1 MKRLAV
7 YVDGSYD
14 KNTKVYG
21 YGMVIITEEEI
32 LQKNGNGI
40 DTEGVWNVAGEV
52 TGAVK
57 AIEYALANGYT
68 ELTIHHDYT
77 GIQKWADGEWKAKKT
92 ISKNYADYV
101 RNARQAGLVIN
112 FRWIKGHSG
121 NCYNEQAD
129 RLAKQAISYAI
140 DNPNCT

>member
-40 DTEGVWNVAGEV
+40 DTEDV
-52 TGAVK
+52 
-57 AIEYALANGYT
+57 
-68 ELTIHHDYT
+68 
-77 GIQKWADGEWKAKKT
+77 
-92 ISKNYADYV
+92 
-101 RNARQAGLVIN
+101 
-112 FRWIKGHSG
+112 
-121 NCYNEQAD
+121 
-129 RLAKQAISYAI
+129 
-140 DNPNCT
+140 

>member
-14 KNTKVYG
+14 KNTKVQG

-40 DTEGVWNVAGEV
+40 DTEDVQNIAGEV

-68 ELTIHHDYT
+68 
-77 GIQKWADGEWKAKKT
+77 
-92 ISKNYADYV
+92 
-101 RNARQAGLVIN
+101 
-112 FRWIKGHSG
+112 
-121 NCYNEQAD
+121 
-129 RLAKQAISYAI
+129 
-140 DNPNCT
+140 